1 MHTYLVSLGS
11 NFNADFNMR
20 VGSSLLS
27 VCFPKI
33 TFSCVLRTK
42 GIGLSYDCWYLNRMA
57 KIISSLDFVA
67 MSRALKEIERQMA
80 RQHRSRYVTFD
91 LDLVKIDGEI
101 VHKDYNKYPFL
112 SQLGKEVESNIDNK
126 VL

>member
-1 MHTYLVSLGS
+1 
-11 NFNADFNMR
+11 
-20 VGSSLLS
+20 
-27 VCFPKI
+27 
-33 TFSCVLRTK
+33 
-42 GIGLSYDCWYLNRMA
+42 MA